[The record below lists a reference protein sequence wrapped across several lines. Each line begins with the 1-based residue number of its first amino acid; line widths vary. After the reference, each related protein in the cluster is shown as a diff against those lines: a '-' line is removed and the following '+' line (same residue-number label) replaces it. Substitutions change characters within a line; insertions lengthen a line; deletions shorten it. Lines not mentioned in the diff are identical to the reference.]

1 MENLQDVIRL
11 GGKLNILY
19 VEDDVALLKETRT
32 ILEKIFKSVDVARNG
47 AEGFFKFTQKR
58 YDLVITD
65 IEMPELN
72 GLAMS
77 TKIKELDSQVPI
89 IVISAYSNS
98 SYLIEAINIG
108 INYYVL
114 KPILLPQ
121 LLSTLH
127 SVVELIENR
136 RVAFECHEK
145 EVQESIRVANE
156 KLFYAITEA
165 SPNPVIICDGRHVA
179 FYNDSFEAL
188 FDTNELMVLKREE
201 SQLLNFLERK
211 IAVDQLL
218 KSEHEFAEDLDFMN
232 LADGEPVKLSLKTN
246 QGMKIYLM
254 LKNTLQ
260 IDSDTMMVMFTFND
274 ITVLSFQDFQLK
286 EYDRVIGNMTEGEY
300 KNESKSEYE
309 IINKT
314 SFETELREV

>member
-11 GGKLNILY
+11 GAKLDILY
-19 VEDDVALLKETRT
+19 VEDDKALSQETSN
-32 ILEKIFKSVDVARNG
+32 ILEKIFKSVDTASSG
-47 AEGFFKFTQKR
+47 AEGLLKFTQNS

-72 GLAMS
+72 GLEMS
-77 TKIKELDSQVPI
+77 KKIKEIDPQILIV
-89 IVISAYSNS
+89 VISAYSNS

-127 SVVELIENR
+127 SVVEVIENR
-136 RVAFECHEK
+136 RVAFECHQK

-156 KLFYAITEA
+156 KLFHAMTKS

-179 FYNDSFEAL
+179 FYNEAFEGL
-188 FDTNELMVLKREE
+188 FDASELSVLKEEE
-201 SQLLNFLERK
+201 SPLLNFLERK
-211 IAVDQLL
+211 IAVDQLF
-218 KSEHEFAEDLDFMN
+218 KNDNEFVEDLDFMN
-232 LADGEPVKLSLKTN
+232 LEDGEAIKLSLKTKL
-246 QGMKIYLM
+246 GTKIYL
-254 LKNTLQ
+254 LIKNRLQ
-260 IDSDTMMVMFTFND
+260 IDKGNAMVMFTFND
-274 ITVLSFQDFQLK
+274 ITVLSFQNIQLK
-286 EYDRVIGNMTEGEY
+286 EYDKVIGKMTEEDFRS
-300 KNESKSEYE
+300 NSNRVEAD

-314 SFETELREV
+314 SFETE

>member
-1 MENLQDVIRL
+1 MKNLQDVIRL

-19 VEDDVALLKETRT
+19 VEDDAALLQETRT

-47 AEGFFKFTQKR
+47 AEGLLKFTEHS

-72 GLAMS
+72 GLEMS
-77 TKIKELDSQVPI
+77 TKIKAIDAQVPI

-136 RVAFECHEK
+136 RVALAYEQK
-145 EVQESIRVANE
+145 ELEETIRVANE
-156 KLFYAITEA
+156 KIFNAVTES
-165 SPNPVIICDGRHVA
+165 SPNPVIVCDGRHVA

-188 FDTNELMVLKREE
+188 FDADELQRLKEEE
-201 SQLLNFLERK
+201 SQLLNFIERK

-218 KSEHEFAEDLDFMN
+218 KSEHEFVEDLDFMN

-246 QGMKIYLM
+246 EGTKIYLM
-254 LKNTLQ
+254 LKNTLN
-260 IDSDTMMVMFTFND
+260 IDETTTMVMFTFND

-286 EYDRVIGNMTEGEY
+286 QYDKVIGKITEGEY
-300 KNESKSEYE
+300 TNESKSDYE

-314 SFETELREV
+314 SFETE

>member
-1 MENLQDVIRL
+1 MKNLQDVIRL

-19 VEDDVALLKETRT
+19 VEDDAALLQETRT

-47 AEGFFKFTQKR
+47 AEGLLKFTQHS

-72 GLAMS
+72 GLEMS
-77 TKIKELDSQVPI
+77 SKIKEVNPQIPI

-136 RVAFECHEK
+136 RVALEYHQK
-145 EVQESIRVANE
+145 ELQETIRVANE

-179 FYNDSFEAL
+179 FYNDAFEAL
-188 FDTNELMVLKREE
+188 FDTSELTVLKKEE

-232 LADGEPVKLSLKTN
+232 LEDGEPVKLSLKTN
-246 QGMKIYLM
+246 QGTKIYLM
-254 LKNTLQ
+254 LKNTLK
-260 IDSDTMMVMFTFND
+260 IDEETMMVMFTFND

-286 EYDRVIGNMTEGEY
+286 EYDKVIGKMTEGEY
-300 KNESKSEYE
+300 KNESTSEHE

-314 SFETELREV
+314 SFETE

>member
-11 GGKLNILY
+11 GSKLDILY
-19 VEDDVALLKETRT
+19 VEDDAALLQETRT

-47 AEGFFKFTQKR
+47 AEGLFKFTQQR

-72 GLAMS
+72 GLDMS
-77 TKIKELDSQVPI
+77 KKIKEVDDQVPI

-98 SYLIEAINIG
+98 TYLIEAINIG

-114 KPILLPQ
+114 KPILLPK

-136 RVAFECHEK
+136 RVAFEYHQR
-145 EVQESIRVANE
+145 EVEESIRVANE
-156 KLFYAITEA
+156 KLFYAVTEG
-165 SPNPVIICDGRHVA
+165 SPNPVIVCDGRHVA
-179 FYNDSFEAL
+179 FYNDSFESL
-188 FDTNELMVLKREE
+188 FDTNELMVLKKEE

-211 IAVDQLL
+211 VAVDQLL
-218 KSEHEFAEDLDFMN
+218 KSEHEFTEDLDLMH
-232 LADGEPVKLSLKTN
+232 LKDGEPVKLSLKTN
-246 QGMKIYLM
+246 QGTKIYLM
-254 LKNTLQ
+254 MKNTLK
-260 IDSDTMMVMFTFND
+260 IDEETSMVMFTFND

-286 EYDRVIGNMTEGEY
+286 EYDKVLGEMTEGAY
-300 KNESKSEYE
+300 KNERKSDYK

-314 SFETELREV
+314 SFEIE